1 MPRFRGIVWDLDETL
16 IVEEAAVA
24 AAFTGAAEMGAAR
37 AGVPAAE
44 LGITAR
50 RCARARW
57 RGSPVRDYCAQV
69 GIASWEGLWARFQG
83 DDGPTRLLRGWAP
96 DYRVGAWL
104 DALTVYG
111 VTDAALAEAM
121 AAAFMDARRGTY
133 EAYADALEVLAVVR
147 DALPMA
153 VLTNGASCLQREK
166 LEGAGLADRFDF
178 VLVSGDIGVGKPDP
192 RPFHVCA
199 ERLGVEPAALLMV
212 GDSVERDVAGG
223 LGAGFQ
229 ALWLDRAGVGP
240 GSRAEFDRGTGDG
253 PGEHDASAGALRA
266 ESLRALDL
274 AALREGR
281 LALRSASGATSGA
294 TGAATGGATSGA
306 TGGAAAGS
314 TAAASAHLEG
324 PQDG

>member
-1 MPRFRGIVWDLDETL
+1 MAAVTDGGTRTIRGIVWDLDETL
-16 IVEEAAVA
+16 IVEETAVA
-24 AAFTGAAEMGAAR
+24 AAFTAAAELGAAR
-37 AGVPAAE
+37 AGVPAVE
-44 LGITAR
+44 LGVTAR

-69 GIASWEGLWARFQG
+69 GIASWEGLWARFEG
-83 DDGPTRLLRGWAP
+83 DDEPTRFLRGWTP
-96 DYRVGAWL
+96 EYRVGAWL
-104 DALTVYG
+104 DALMVYSI
-111 VTDAALAEAM
+111 TDAALAEAM
-121 AAAFMDARRGTY
+121 AGAFMAARRGTY
-133 EAYADALEVLAVVR
+133 EAYPDAVEALATVG

-199 ERLGVEPAALLMV
+199 ERLGVEPGALLMV

-223 LGAGFQ
+223 LGAGYH

-240 GSRAEFDRGTGDG
+240 GSRAEFDKRAGGG
-253 PGEHDASAGALRA
+253 PGGAPGGAGTPAGAVRV
-266 ESLRALDL
+266 ESLRDLEL

-281 LALRSASGATSGA
+281 LAVR
-294 TGAATGGATSGA
+294 
-306 TGGAAAGS
+306 GS
-314 TAAASAHLEG
+314 S
-324 PQDG
+324 PVPRP

>member
-1 MPRFRGIVWDLDETL
+1 MTDAVARTIRGIVWDLDETL
-16 IVEEAAVA
+16 IIEEAAVA
-24 AAFTGAAEMGAAR
+24 AAVTTAAKQGAAR

-44 LGITAR
+44 LGVTAR

-69 GIASWEGLWARFQG
+69 GIASWEGLWARFLG
-83 DDGPTRLLRGWAP
+83 DDEPARFLRGWAP
-96 DYRVGAWL
+96 EYRVGAWL

-121 AAAFMDARRGTY
+121 AAAFMAARRGTY
-133 EAYADALEVLAVVR
+133 EAYPDAVEALAAVG
-147 DALPMA
+147 DELPMA

-166 LEGAGLADRFDF
+166 LEGAGLADRFDV

-199 ERLGVEPAALLMV
+199 ERLGVEPGALLVV
-212 GDSVERDVAGG
+212 GDSVERDIAGG
-223 LGAGFQ
+223 LGAGYH

-240 GSRAEFDRGTGDG
+240 GSRAEFDKGAGGG
-253 PGEHDASAGALRA
+253 PGGAPGGAGTPAGAVRV
-266 ESLRALDL
+266 ESLRDLEL

-281 LALRSASGATSGA
+281 LAVR
-294 TGAATGGATSGA
+294 
-306 TGGAAAGS
+306 GS
-314 TAAASAHLEG
+314 S
-324 PQDG
+324 PVPRP